1 MRLRKFAGI
10 LALALTAAML
20 VTACEKTPSPE
31 ELVEKAKKKFGS
43 ATVVSQTEG
52 KDENKVEL
60 KDELQGFSYWVSSK
74 MESLSNDSSLG
85 DLKEKGSNFF
95 SALGSFIKEKTQ
107 GAVEDLCKKADISC
121 EFSEVLDEKLPTL
134 LTLKAETL
142 EKAEPVL
149 KACAELIQKL
159 NLKNRLDGVRI
170 QVQNAEHKTI
180 GGIVLPDMK
189 VLDADGMDALN

>member
-1 MRLRKFAGI
+1 MRTGRIIGI
-10 LALALTAAML
+10 LALAAAL
-20 VTACEKTPSPE
+20 LLTACEQTASPE
-31 ELVEKAKKKFGS
+31 KLVEEAKKKFGN
-43 ATVVSQTEG
+43 ATVISKSEG
-52 KDENKVEL
+52 KGENKVEL

-74 MESLSNDSSLG
+74 MENLSNDSSLG
-85 DLKEKGSNFF
+85 VLKEKGSDFF

-107 GAVEDLCKKADISC
+107 GAVEDLCKKANISC

-189 VLDADGMDALN
+189 VLNADGMDALN